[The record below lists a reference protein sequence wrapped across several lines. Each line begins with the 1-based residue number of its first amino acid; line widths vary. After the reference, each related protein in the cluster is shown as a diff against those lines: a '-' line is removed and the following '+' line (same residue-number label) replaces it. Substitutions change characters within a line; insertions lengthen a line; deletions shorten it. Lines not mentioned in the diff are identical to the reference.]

1 MAGRLIEIIVP
12 ETASDNVRELLGDRV
27 LGAWPDLGGER
38 LLLRALVPAE
48 ETQPILDRLQQRFS
62 DMEGFHVVLLP
73 VEATIPRPSEEP
85 PSPGRKAEA
94 KHGYRISREELY
106 AEAEDSIRASP
117 IFIAMTVLSAV
128 VASIGLLRDNL
139 AVVIGAMVIAPLL
152 APNVTLALGTTL
164 GDFGLIR
171 NALKANA
178 LGVSIALALSIIVGV
193 VFHVDPTVPAIAAR
207 TTVDPADLIL
217 ALAAGAAGTLAFTTG
232 LPGAVIGVMVA
243 VALLP
248 PLVNFGLLL
257 GAGYP
262 GIAFGAFLLVV
273 ANVVCVNLAGVLTF
287 LSQGVRPR
295 TWWEAERA
303 RKSSRAAMILWAT
316 LLALLALTLFLAKP
330 AERQVTATSGGEDPA
345 SHSVRPGQE

>member
-1 MAGRLIEIIVP
+1 MAGRLIEVIVP
-12 ETASDNVRELLGDRV
+12 ETASGNVRELLGEQV
-27 LGAWPDLGGER
+27 LGAWPDVDGER

-62 DMEGFHVVLLP
+62 GIEGFHVVLLP
-73 VEATIPRPSEEP
+73 VEATIPRPAEES
-85 PSPGRKAEA
+85 SPEKHVEA

-106 AEAEDSIRASP
+106 AEAEDSIRTSP
-117 IFIAMTVLSAV
+117 IFVAMTVLSAV

-178 LGVSIALALSIIVGV
+178 LGVSIALLLSIVVGIV
-193 VFHVDPTVPAIAAR
+193 FQVDPTVPAIATR
-207 TTVDPADLIL
+207 TMVDPADLIL

-262 GIAFGAFLLVV
+262 ASAFGAFLLVV
-273 ANVVCVNLAGVLTF
+273 ANVVCVNLAGVFTF
-287 LSQGVRPR
+287 LVQGVRPR

-303 RKSSRAAMILWAT
+303 RRSSRAAMILWAT
-316 LLALLALTLFLAKP
+316 LLVLLALTLFLAKP
-330 AERQVTATSGGEDPA
+330 
-345 SHSVRPGQE
+345 